1 MLKCLPANWIAA
13 QLNINPFLF
22 AGVIVGGEKWV
33 YGHCYFTL
41 GESFQSGGAFIGEM
55 AGINVWD
62 RALSSQEIAEISR
75 SCTAKKGNI
84 ITMADLN
91 VMGGLRKIL
100 FSC

>member
-33 YGHCYFTL
+33 YGQCYFTL
-41 GESFQSGGAFIGEM
+41 GESAFNGEM
-55 AGINVWD
+55 AGINVLD
-62 RALSSQEIAEISR
+62 RALNSQEISEISR
-75 SCTAKKGNI
+75 SCAAKKGNI
-84 ITMADLN
+84 ITMADLK
-91 VMGGLRKIL
+91 VMGGLRKII